1 MEEILEKSQASRYQ
15 RWLLSGLILLLLI
28 AGAIYFLIGSFDN
41 KIDSTDS
48 ARNADGSKNLGLVQP
63 TNLNQYRREGNFE
76 AALQELERIQSK
88 PLKDLDEQA
97 LAVLSSINLKFNVTA
112 DVNDMLADIQNL
124 KKIFINPK
132 VDLRVRVDALNAI
145 SASVCRSGRDP
156 VIFNEVYKDAPF
168 NAYLASNDP
177 DLSARYMAEWSYSQ
191 LPTSF
196 AAVRIVRWDSD
207 QMLENKSI
215 SPETRVQYG
224 EETKRYLNM
233 AGQLVEREL
242 QRKAGYAKSIP
253 YIAYKT
259 WRAIAIGRLAAV
271 EGEPYKSQYKKEF
284 EDFFTYIYDL
294 KDVGALEYVFLSR
307 HFYARVL
314 LDEDATAAKKQ
325 LDILARELNELENP
339 DTSTYVRWLRNS
351 SRYSE
356 TGHQWQTVKNMMK
369 ISPDFKATVEK
380 FLATTPQ

>member
-1 MEEILEKSQASRYQ
+1 M
-15 RWLLSGLILLLLI
+15 SGLILLLLI

-196 AAVRIVRWDSD
+196 AAVRIVRWYSD

-224 EETKRYLNM
+224 EETKRYLNI

-242 QRKAGYAKSIP
+242 QRKAGYSKSTP